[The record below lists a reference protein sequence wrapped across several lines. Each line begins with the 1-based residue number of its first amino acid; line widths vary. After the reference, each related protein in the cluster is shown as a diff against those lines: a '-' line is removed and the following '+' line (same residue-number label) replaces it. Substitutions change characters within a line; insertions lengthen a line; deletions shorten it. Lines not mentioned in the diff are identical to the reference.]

1 MKKNIKY
8 LLIFVISILS
18 LIGLTVLL
26 SRTIFKDKLIEYAIK
41 LNQDEQKLIQS
52 YYVSEIPVESKN
64 FAEDFK
70 SIHDIVSENCPLCE
84 HKGYD
89 LDSLYNSFANR
100 IANESITKVDY
111 DYCFVNILLH

>member
-8 LLIFVISILS
+8 LLIFVINILS

-52 YYVSEIPVESKN
+52 YYVSEIPVEPKY

-70 SIHDIVSENCPLCE
+70 SIHDIVS
-84 HKGYD
+84 G
-89 LDSLYNSFANR
+89 
-100 IANESITKVDY
+100 
-111 DYCFVNILLH
+111 